1 MLLVLKGL
9 WEQCEA
15 ENSRKYR
22 KIYSSTENIRNRCG
36 IGLNPFP
43 PDFAGS
49 AVQNPSVW
57 WHDPQLGMWQCA
69 PASFLVIEKNKKC
82 GYNTLYI
89 GLSHYYPIILHY
101 YPINSDHIM
110 G

>member
-1 MLLVLKGL
+1 MTLSLMLLVLKGL

-57 WHDPQLGMWQCA
+57 WHDPQAGNVAMCAWCILFGYRKKQKMW
-69 PASFLVIEKNKKC
+69 I
-82 GYNTLYI
+82 
-89 GLSHYYPIILHY
+89 
-101 YPINSDHIM
+101 
-110 G
+110 